1 MVRLRTHRR
10 AVAAG
15 LACAVVVIALVI
27 GLAQS
32 DTGATPPDDVPTLA
46 RARAD
51 VAGAPASIARL
62 YAGRVAGATADASA
76 SGGVPVLDLGRD
88 VDRARDRFRAML
100 RGLRGRPVLIN
111 VWFPQC
117 APCVREFP
125 VLRAAAA
132 RYGKQVAF
140 LGLIAE
146 GSRASVDA
154 FLRKQP
160 TVYPHVID
168 RGKHIA
174 RGDLQAG
181 VSFPNTVLIDRNGEI
196 VQVRPE
202 EYGSVAD
209 VERDLVRLGVSAR
222 APDGRSGTTTADA
235 AR

>member
-1 MVRLRTHRR
+1 MARLRTHRR
-10 AVAAG
+10 ALAAG
-15 LACAVVVIALVI
+15 LAGVVIAIALVI

-32 DTGATPPDDVPTLA
+32 DTGATTPEHVPTLA
-46 RARAD
+46 EARAD
-51 VAGAPASIARL
+51 VAGAPPAIARL
-62 YAGRVAGATADASA
+62 YAGDVPGATADGAA

-88 VDRARDRFRAML
+88 VDRGRDRFRALL

-125 VLRAAAA
+125 VLRAAAS
-132 RYGKQVAF
+132 RYGKDVAF
-140 LGLIAE
+140 LGLISE

-168 RGKHIA
+168 RGKRIE

-181 VSFPNTVLIDRNGEI
+181 LSFPNTVLIDRDGRI
-196 VQVRPE
+196 VDVRPA

-209 VERDLVRLGVSAR
+209 VERDLARLGVTSRTTGTAPTGGSAR
-222 APDGRSGTTTADA
+222 
-235 AR
+235 